1 MTTPSDPTNM
11 NPVPMPAPT
20 GMPTDAEIRALA
32 QQLTTMST
40 PDFTASALLKGT
52 VISSNLT
59 TQPSTASITLMG
71 STTQIDN
78 VLIADNVTAVAGDVV
93 NVTMQGS
100 NIQITGRVAAGAG
113 DNGGWITPML
123 GSGFAH
129 NGDSGGSVQYRLIQ
143 DNGAAKVQWRGVAS
157 VTGSVTSVLSAA
169 LDTAYRPSAQRKL
182 IAARGMGNG
191 NSMLNIQV
199 QFTTSGTVVLQGNT
213 FTFPAHTHSLG
224 TSATENAQHTHYLG
238 YDGAGDY
245 LGYSYEEGTQH
256 AHDMGNSTGTSGST
270 ALPDWVSFNG
280 LEYFL

>member
-1 MTTPSDPTNM
+1 
-11 NPVPMPAPT
+11 
-20 GMPTDAEIRALA
+20 
-32 QQLTTMST
+32 MST

-113 DNGGWITPML
+113 DNGGWITPTL

-129 NGDSGGSVQYRLIQ
+129 NGDSGGNVQYRLIQ
-143 DNGAAKVQWRGVAS
+143 DNGAAKMQWRGVAS

-182 IAARGMGNG
+182 LAARGMGNG
-191 NSMLNIQV
+191 NSVLDIQV

-213 FTFPAHTHSLG
+213 YTFPAHTHSLG
-224 TSATENAQHTHYLG
+224 QSDSQDTASTVSHSHGGAAPIATITHD
-238 YDGAGDY
+238 DGFH
-245 LGYSYEEGTQH
+245 SH
-256 AHDMGNSTGTSGST
+256 AMGNSTGTSGST

-280 LEYFL
+280 VEYFL